1 MKCVKKLRIFLKKS
15 CKSFKKIVKI
25 NRNESKNLNV
35 EIYPL
40 TPTISI
46 NDNTYLNYL
55 ESSLNNK
62 DITNIALSGPYGSG
76 KSSILKVL
84 TEKLSNNYSFL
95 NISLATFKD
104 KEEKV
109 ELTPEEYLAIEKSIL
124 QQMFYSVEQKEIP
137 NSRFKRIKFD
147 KYLSIK
153 SLLFTI
159 WIISIV
165 ELFSPYTFIYHYINS
180 FDFTNILAIIFI
192 VGFVGFGKMI
202 YELTSN
208 IKLSKFIIQDQEV
221 SFNEDKQISILNA
234 NIDEIIYFFKSTKYN
249 VMIIED
255 LDRFNNL
262 EIFIKLREINTL
274 LNSRNNGRKITFIYA
289 IRDDMFKNKD
299 RTKFFDYIIPVVPF
313 INSSNSS
320 KKLIELLKKE
330 NLFNETRD
338 KDNEKVDEK
347 FIKDISIHVNDMR
360 FLINVFNEFVQY
372 TSKLANDIDLEYNC
386 LFAISLYKNYKPDD
400 FAKLHNDEGILYTLF
415 SQKYKEIILIDI
427 TRDLNREIEDLT
439 TKIDRIN
446 SLTVQTKEELR
457 SLYIYH
463 LMNYTKQTITH
474 FNVNGNYIAL
484 NDFILNNFD
493 EYFKTI
499 AKNTISFRNI
509 SNYNSNSNIT
519 FKQLQDIVDEST
531 SYEEKIAAI
540 ELKNDNSIEELK
552 KQREDKQNELSK
564 IKAKTLN
571 ELLNENKIDE
581 KTIINKEYINSCL
594 FGDKIEEDKKI
605 DILKDDLL
613 MYLLR
618 YGYIKEDYFKYISYY
633 HPGQETPTDINFIL
647 NIQKNRDSLPYDL
660 KLTDFEYIFKEL
672 NSEDYFSKDAILN
685 HSLVHTLLNKKE
697 FVDGFTMVDLTD
709 QNTKYSEIAI
719 DNIIKLLVSDMNKYF
734 DFIDNYIDKYDS
746 SILEHNTLWAS
757 NFWEFIMINEDFS
770 TERKDKYFYL
780 IFEINEK
787 NKSLNLLENI
797 DKDNH
802 LSQYIINKKSFNDFV
817 NKIRNFKSF
826 IEFLKSK
833 GLSFKKLE
841 DITYKSE
848 KFNTIYE
855 NNLYTINF
863 EWIEKILYY
872 KSSDELK
879 SKNYT
884 SIINSGKTSLIS
896 YVHKNIGLY
905 VKDVLLANQDLED
918 DEKDIIKLLNNK
930 DLIEEYKTSIINRYK
945 KQFNDISEIIDYSWE
960 ELLKNNKLTP
970 TFKNLKACIENEVEK
985 KCIQEY
991 INLESN
997 YSAIF
1002 TSNKYDENEI
1012 EDLGLESIIFDNENI
1027 NIETFEAFLR
1037 SIKYKYEIL
1046 AESLSP
1052 EFMEYMIKLD
1062 KVETNPQNYQTLID
1076 RDFTQLAIKLIEK
1089 EPKQFIQDINSF
1101 GITDYEIYI
1110 KLIIGRRFND
1120 EEKISLLNLLDISE
1134 LIKHDI
1140 DKSLLEV
1147 LYDLKIKY
1155 FEELTN
1161 EVFKELI
1168 NSDLSKKKKIELF
1181 IKYKF
1186 KDRAEVTEILLKI
1199 NPNFEKLTQFV
1210 NGPITMSDEELSKR
1224 LLKKL
1229 DEINYISSFNN
1240 SKKDKLNVYT
1250 HKSGKDII
1258 LE

>member
-1 MKCVKKLRIFLKKS
+1 MFNK
-15 CKSFKKIVKI
+15 
-25 NRNESKNLNV
+25 NESKNPNV

-55 ESSLNNK
+55 ESALNNK

-109 ELTPEEYLAIEKSIL
+109 ELTPEEYLVIEKSIL

-159 WIISIV
+159 WVISMV

-202 YELTSN
+202 YELTSS

-299 RTKFFDYIIPVVPF
+299 RTKFFDYIIPVIPF

-330 NLFNETRD
+330 NLFNETSD

-347 FIKDISIHVNDMR
+347 FIKDISIHINDMR

-372 TSKLANDIDLEYNC
+372 TNKLANDIDLEYNC

-415 SQKYKEIILIDI
+415 SQKYKEMILIDI
-427 TRDLNREIEDLT
+427 TKDLNQNIEELT
-439 TKIDRIN
+439 TKIDKIN

-540 ELKNDNSIEELK
+540 ELKDRISIEELK
-552 KQREDKQNELSK
+552 KEREKKQNELSK

-672 NSEDYFSKDAILN
+672 NSKDYFSKDAILN
-685 HSLVHTLLNKKE
+685 YSLVHTLLNKKE
-697 FVDGFTMVDLTD
+697 FVNKFNMVDLTD

-719 DNIIKLLVSDMNKYF
+719 NNIIKLLVSDMNKYF
-734 DFIDNYIDKYDS
+734 DFIDNYIDKYDT
-746 SILEHNTLWAS
+746 SILEYYILWIY
-757 NFWEFIMINEDFS
+757 NFWGFIMNNKDFS
-770 TERKDKYFYL
+770 IEKKDKYFYL
-780 IFEINEK
+780 IFEINER
-787 NKSLNLLENI
+787 NKILNLLEII
-797 DKDNH
+797 DRNNQ
-802 LSQYIINKKSFNDFV
+802 LSEYIINKKSFNDFV
-817 NKIRNFKSF
+817 NKIKDLKSF
-826 IEFLKSK
+826 IEFLKHK

-841 DITYKSE
+841 DIDYKSDN
-848 KFNTIYE
+848 FNTIYE
-855 NNLYTINF
+855 NNLYKINF
-863 EWIEKILYY
+863 EWIEKILHS
-872 KSSDELK
+872 KSHDELR

-960 ELLKNNKLTP
+960 ELLKNNKITP

-1012 EDLGLESIIFDNENI
+1012 KDLGLESIIFDNENI

-1046 AESLSP
+1046 AETLSP
-1052 EFMEYMIKLD
+1052 EFMQYMIELD
-1062 KVETNPQNYQTLID
+1062 KVETNSQNYQTLID
-1076 RDFTQLAIKLIEK
+1076 RDFTELAIKLIEK

-1101 GITDYEIYI
+1101 SITDNEIYI

-1147 LYDLKIKY
+1147 LYDLKVNH

-1199 NPNFEKLTQFV
+1199 NPNFEKLTEFV

-1229 DEINYISSFNN
+1229 DEINYISSFNS

-1250 HKSGKDII
+1250 HKSEKDII
-1258 LE
+1258 LEG